1 MIGIIIGIILIGV
14 AAFLEYTRRE
24 NAGKLINVKYN
35 ETSKAADEVADY
47 EAIKDTVGV
56 GSYTKVV
63 ELVGVATC
71 KKPLQAEHSGEDV
84 VYFKSSVTREY
95 EVEEQETDSEGRTK
109 WVTNR
114 RSETVAEN
122 ERSIPFLLD
131 DGSGKMIEVDM
142 IDAEII
148 ARKSVDRFE
157 REMPKG
163 YHFNESSGSKTIGYR
178 YNEEVIKI
186 NSKLYV
192 LGEASDKNGGL
203 CVVKPHDAKNSF
215 IVSTKLE
222 KELVEEFEGDS
233 KMYFYGAIACAVGGV
248 IAILLGIFLKV
259 K

>member
-1 MIGIIIGIILIGV
+1 MIGIIIGIILIVV
-14 AAFLEYTRRE
+14 AVGLEYTRRQ
-24 NAGKLINVKYN
+24 NADKLINVNYN
-35 ETSKAADEVADY
+35 ETSKAADEINDY

-56 GSYTKVV
+56 GNYTKVV

-71 KKPLQAEHSGEDV
+71 KNPLQAEHSGEDV
-84 VYFKSSVTREY
+84 IYFKSSVTREY
-95 EVEEQETDSEGRTK
+95 EVEEQETDSEGRK
-109 WVTNR
+109 RWVTNR
-114 RSETVAEN
+114 RSEIVAEN
-122 ERSIPFLLD
+122 ERSVAFLLD

-178 YNEEVIKI
+178 YNEEIIKL

-192 LGEASDKNGGL
+192 LGEATDKNGGL
-203 CVVKPHDAKNSF
+203 CVMKPHDPKNSF

-222 KELVEEFEGDS
+222 KELVEEFEGTS
-233 KMYFYGAIACAVGGV
+233 KNYLYGAIGCGVVGI
-248 IAILLGIFLKV
+248 IAIIFGIVLK
-259 K
+259 